1 MRGVADYAVAYD
13 ISDDGERERVEKT
26 LKDFGFRIQKSVF
39 ECRLTRSRLQL
50 LLTRLRSLNLQTGF
64 VKVYCSVAMI
74 PSRTTDTL
82 SSKPT
87 THTKRAQPQ
96 KNCGASCT
104 PHPSPTPHDAPNATP
119 DYAHHPQT
127 CA

>member
-50 LLTRLRSLNLQTGF
+50 LLTRLQSLNLQTGF
-64 VKVYCSVAMI
+64 VKIYRLDRQFRPRIIGNA
-74 PSRTTDTL
+74 P
-82 SSKPT
+82 
-87 THTKRAQPQ
+87 
-96 KNCGASCT
+96 
-104 PHPSPTPHDAPNATP
+104 PHPDEGAAFII
-119 DYAHHPQT
+119 
-127 CA
+127 